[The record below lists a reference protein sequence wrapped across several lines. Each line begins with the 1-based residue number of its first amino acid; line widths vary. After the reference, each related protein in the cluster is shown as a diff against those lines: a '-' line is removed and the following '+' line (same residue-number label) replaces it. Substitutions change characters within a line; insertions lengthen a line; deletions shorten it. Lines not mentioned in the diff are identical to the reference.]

1 MRRNTTTVRSIALV
15 TTALTALFAGLFARS
30 VKPHASR
37 RRPANPSRRGAQR

>member
-30 VKPHASR
+30 VTRYGTR
-37 RRPANPSRRGAQR
+37 RRAPHTSRRGSR